1 MLARGPG
8 GFSKIDRG
16 RYVLIHRV
24 GNGDGF
30 SASWGY
36 TIWHDGRCVAGQC
49 NGRWTAY
56 EAQKEADRAMA
67 AQVTMDGESADKEH
81 RQAIEDSTI

>member
-1 MLARGPG
+1 
-8 GFSKIDRG
+8 
-16 RYVLIHRV
+16 VLIHRV

-36 TIWHDGRCVAGQC
+36 TIWQDGRCVV
-49 NGRWTAY
+49 GRCDWNWTAY
-56 EAQKEADRAMA
+56 EAQKEADRALA
-67 AQVTMDGESADKEH
+67 AQVAMDGEREH